1 MGVLENS
8 NFLAVDLGN
17 SWYKVL
23 ASDNG
28 VKHEYEMPN
37 AIAFYDEE
45 FYEKY
50 YDEEDV
56 DLEENLIVEVKSEAI
71 ASKRECFYVGKAA
84 TRQRNVSL
92 TSFNNQKVEED
103 RTYILLFSIAA
114 FHAMQLNPQ
123 ETDIYYDIDQL
134 AVSLPTTQYK
144 EKKELLKKRLKGTH
158 TIILHKV
165 PLVDEPKEVVVKIH
179 VGDVIVGAEGACA
192 YLGLTRDLES
202 LAIKDEDLV
211 KDSKKGIIIGD
222 LGGDSVDFVG
232 IKNNKPVASI
242 EGEPF
247 GINLFLDNIIKKVS
261 KNELYKFDSRSE
273 LEEKLSSDISEWY
286 VEPFAGVRKDIT
298 KYVYPQLK
306 TMAIKYLELYD
317 QIRSSSNEIKGAV
330 KYIAVGGAAKL
341 AKRQIQEAAIKWSQK
356 GRPIELMFPDDLEKL
371 NVQGLMILAKMNHL
385 KKQQQGHTKQFVTN
399 KG

>member
-1 MGVLENS
+1 MRND

-23 ASDNG
+23 ASKNG
-28 VKHEYEMPN
+28 VIKEYEMPN
-37 AIAFYDEE
+37 AIALYDEE
-45 FYEKY
+45 FYEKH

-56 DLEENLIVEVKSEAI
+56 NIEENLIVEVKSEAI
-71 ASKRECFYVGKAA
+71 LTKREIFYAGRAA

-103 RTYILLFSIAA
+103 RTYILLFAIAA
-114 FHAMQLNPQ
+114 YHALLLNPKK
-123 ETDIYYDIDQL
+123 TDISYEIDQL

-165 PLVDEPKEVVVKIH
+165 PSIQEPKEVVVKIH
-179 VGDVIVGAEGACA
+179 VNDVIVGVEGASA
-192 YLGLTRDLES
+192 YLGLTRDQET
-202 LAIKDEDLV
+202 LAIKNEDLV
-211 KDSKKGIIIGD
+211 KDSKKGIVIGD

-247 GINLFLDNIIKKVS
+247 GINFFLDNIIKKVS

-273 LEEKLSSDISEWY
+273 LEEKLSLDVSEWY
-286 VEPFAGVRKDIT
+286 VEPFAGVRKDIS
-298 KYVYPQLK
+298 KYVNPQLK
-306 TMAIKYLELYD
+306 IMAIKYLELFD

-330 KYIAVGGAAKL
+330 RYIAVGGAAKI
-341 AKRQIQEAAIKWSQK
+341 AKRQIQEAAVKWNQK
-356 GRPIELMFPDDLEKL
+356 GRPIELMFPENLEKL
-371 NVQGLMILAKMNHL
+371 NVQGLLILAKMNHI
-385 KKQQQGHTKQFVTN
+385 KQQGKFKQVVMN
-399 KG
+399 KR

>member
-1 MGVLENS
+1 MRND

-23 ASDNG
+23 ASENG
-28 VKHEYEMPN
+28 VIKEYEMPN
-37 AIAFYDEE
+37 AIALYDEE
-45 FYEKY
+45 FYEKH

-56 DLEENLIVEVKSEAI
+56 NIEENLIVEVKSEAI
-71 ASKRECFYVGKAA
+71 LTKREIFYAGRAA

-103 RTYILLFSIAA
+103 RTYILLFAIAA
-114 FHAMQLNPQ
+114 YHALLLNPKK
-123 ETDIYYDIDQL
+123 TDISYEIDQL

-165 PLVDEPKEVVVKIH
+165 PSIQEPKEVVVKIH
-179 VGDVIVGAEGACA
+179 VNDVIVGVEGASA
-192 YLGLTRDLES
+192 YLGLTRDQET
-202 LAIKDEDLV
+202 LAIKNEDLV
-211 KDSKKGIIIGD
+211 KDSKKGIVIGD

-247 GINLFLDNIIKKVS
+247 GINFFLDNIIKKVS

-273 LEEKLSSDISEWY
+273 LEEKLSLDVSEWY
-286 VEPFAGVRKDIT
+286 VEPFAGVRKDIS
-298 KYVYPQLK
+298 KYVNPQLK
-306 TMAIKYLELYD
+306 IMAIKYLELFD

-330 KYIAVGGAAKL
+330 RYIAVGGAAKI
-341 AKRQIQEAAIKWSQK
+341 AKRQIQEAAVKWNQK
-356 GRPIELMFPDDLEKL
+356 GRPIELMFPENLEKL
-371 NVQGLMILAKMNHL
+371 NVQGLLILAKMNHI
-385 KKQQQGHTKQFVTN
+385 KQQGKFKQVVMN
-399 KG
+399 KR

>member
-1 MGVLENS
+1 MRND

-23 ASDNG
+23 ASKNG
-28 VKHEYEMPN
+28 VIKEYEMPN
-37 AIAFYDEE
+37 AIALYDEE
-45 FYEKY
+45 FYEKH

-56 DLEENLIVEVKSEAI
+56 NIEENLIVEVKSEAI
-71 ASKRECFYVGKAA
+71 LTKREIFYAGRAA

-103 RTYILLFSIAA
+103 RTYILLFAIAA
-114 FHAMQLNPQ
+114 YHALLLNPKK
-123 ETDIYYDIDQL
+123 TDISYEIDQL

-165 PLVDEPKEVVVKIH
+165 PSIQEPKEVVVKIH
-179 VGDVIVGAEGACA
+179 VNDVIVGVEGASA
-192 YLGLTRDLES
+192 YLGLTRDQET
-202 LAIKDEDLV
+202 LAIKNEDLV
-211 KDSKKGIIIGD
+211 KDSKKGIVIGD

-247 GINLFLDNIIKKVS
+247 GINFFLDNIIKKVS

-273 LEEKLSSDISEWY
+273 LEEKLSLDVSEWY
-286 VEPFAGVRKDIT
+286 VEPFAGVRKDIS
-298 KYVYPQLK
+298 KYVNPQLK
-306 TMAIKYLELYD
+306 IMAIKYLELFD

-330 KYIAVGGAAKL
+330 RYIAVGGAAKI
-341 AKRQIQEAAIKWSQK
+341 AKRQIQEAAVKWNQK
-356 GRPIELMFPDDLEKL
+356 GRPIELMFPENLEKL
-371 NVQGLMILAKMNHL
+371 NVQGLLILAKMNHI
-385 KKQQQGHTKQFVTN
+385 KQQGDFKQVVMN
-399 KG
+399 KR